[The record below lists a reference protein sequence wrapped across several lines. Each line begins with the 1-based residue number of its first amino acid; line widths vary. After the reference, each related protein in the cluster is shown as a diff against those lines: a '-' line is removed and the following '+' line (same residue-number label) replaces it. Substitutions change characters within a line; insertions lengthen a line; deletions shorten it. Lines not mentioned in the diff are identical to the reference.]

1 MQARIGLWVSRGGR
15 LDIRQQLPISPSML
29 QPDEYLIRVLYS
41 GLNPADHK
49 HSIFLGICDLVAGYD
64 FAGTVV
70 ARGSDRLS
78 LLPGALVCGLARTG
92 LCIGNQQSGLHGA
105 HQQFL
110 VAAAKGV
117 FPLPAQTS
125 DAELQVLAT
134 VPVVAATAADCLFGL
149 LGLDATPSAKN
160 KAPLLVWGGGSAV
173 GHAVIQFAREAGV
186 APILVLASPRHHE
199 VLRRRGATRCF
210 DYRHI
215 DTIRHQ
221 IAVAMRELSPGSD
234 GDGCLRLAI
243 DATGMNHVEIH
254 SILADASAEAHGSTG
269 RGAARLVSTVGGS
282 GDILK
287 PFAAVIFGE
296 DVHLGGGRV
305 VRGRV
310 ADGALV
316 ADKVRWAIR
325 HLGSQFHQ
333 VPVEVLDGGWPAL
346 IPGVTRVSAGG
357 MSFRK
362 LVFKMPQEEVEG
374 TGAVAGAEKLV

>member
-1 MQARIGLWVSRGGR
+1 MQARIGLWVSQGGR

-41 GLNPADHK
+41 GLNPADQK

-110 VAAAKGV
+110 VASAKGV
-117 FPLPAQTS
+117 FPLPAHTS
-125 DAELQVLAT
+125 DEELQVLAT
-134 VPVVAATAADCLFGL
+134 MPAVTATAADCLFGL

-160 KAPLLVWGGGSAV
+160 KAPLLVWGAALPLATPSSSLRARRE
-173 GHAVIQFAREAGV
+173 GHARA
-186 APILVLASPRHHE
+186 L
-199 VLRRRGATRCF
+199 
-210 DYRHI
+210 
-215 DTIRHQ
+215 
-221 IAVAMRELSPGSD
+221 PGSHD
-234 GDGCLRLAI
+234 EGCLRLAI
-243 DATGMNHVEIH
+243 DATGMNHADIY
-254 SILADASAEAHGSTG
+254 SILADASAEAHGSTD
-269 RGAARLVSTVGGS
+269 RGAARLVSTVGGP

-305 VRGRV
+305 VRARV
-310 ADGALV
+310 ADGAIV

-357 MSFRK
+357 MSFGK
-362 LVFKMPQEEVEG
+362 LVFRMPQEEDEG
-374 TGAVAGAEKLV
+374 TGSVAGAEKLV

>member
-134 VPVVAATAADCLFGL
+134 VPVVVATAADCLFGL
-149 LGLDATPSAKN
+149 LGLDDTPSAKN

-199 VLRRRGATRCF
+199 ALRLRGATRCF

-234 GDGCLRLAI
+234 GGCLRLAI

-269 RGAARLVSTVGGS
+269 CGAARIVSTVGGS
-282 GDILK
+282 GDTLK

-316 ADKVRWAIR
+316 ADKVRWAIQ
-325 HLGSQFHQ
+325 HLGNQFHQ

>member
-1 MQARIGLWVSRGGR
+1 MQARIGLWVSQGGR

-41 GLNPADHK
+41 GLNPADQK

-110 VAAAKGV
+110 VASAKGV
-117 FPLPAQTS
+117 FPLPAHTS
-125 DAELQVLAT
+125 DEELQVLAT
-134 VPVVAATAADCLFGL
+134 MPAVTATAADCLFGL

-160 KAPLLVWGGGSAV
+160 KAPLLVWGA
-173 GHAVIQFAREAGV
+173 AL
-186 APILVLASPRHHE
+186 PLATPSSK
-199 VLRRRGATRCF
+199 
-210 DYRHI
+210 
-215 DTIRHQ
+215 
-221 IAVAMRELSPGSD
+221 AMRELSPGSHD
-234 GDGCLRLAI
+234 EGCLRLAI
-243 DATGMNHVEIH
+243 DATGMNHADIY
-254 SILADASAEAHGSTG
+254 SILADASAEAH
-269 RGAARLVSTVGGS
+269 
-282 GDILK
+282 
-287 PFAAVIFGE
+287 
-296 DVHLGGGRV
+296 
-305 VRGRV
+305 
-310 ADGALV
+310 ADGAIV

-357 MSFRK
+357 MSFGK
-362 LVFKMPQEEVEG
+362 LVFRMPQEEDEG
-374 TGAVAGAEKLV
+374 TGSVAGAEKLV

>member
-1 MQARIGLWVSRGGR
+1 MQARIGLWVSQGGR
-15 LDIRQQLPISPSML
+15 LDIRQQPPISTSML

-41 GLNPADHK
+41 GLNPADQK
-49 HSIFLGICDLVAGYD
+49 HAIYLGICDLVAGYD

-78 LLPGALVCGLARTG
+78 LLPGALVCGMAQPKLIA
-92 LCIGNQQSGLHGA
+92 NQYSGLHGA

-110 VAAAKGV
+110 VATTKGV
-117 FPLPAQTS
+117 FPLPTQTS

-134 VPVVAATAADCLFGL
+134 VPVVVATAADCLFGL
-149 LGLDATPSAKN
+149 LGLDATLSAKN
-160 KAPLLVWGGGSAV
+160 KVPLLVWGGGSAV

-210 DYRHI
+210 DYRNI

-221 IAVAMRELSPGSD
+221 IAVAMRELSPDSD

-243 DATGMNHVEIH
+243 DATGMNRVEIQ

-269 RGAARLVSTVGGS
+269 HGTARIVSTVGGPE
-282 GDILK
+282 DILK

-305 VRGRV
+305 VRARV

-325 HLGSQFHQ
+325 HLGNQFHQ
-333 VPVEVLDGGWPAL
+333 VPVEVLDGGWPTL
-346 IPGVTRVSAGG
+346 IPGVTRVSAGDI
-357 MSFRK
+357 SFRK
-362 LVFKMPQEEVEG
+362 LVFKMPQEGVEG
-374 TGAVAGAEKLV
+374 TGAVAGTEKLV